1 MRERQLKQRSSGE
14 ISGSASLSYV
24 IGFTTTAPS
33 TAAGSNGATNTW
45 VDELLV
51 LHPAA
56 VCADQLHPRPA

>member
-1 MRERQLKQRSSGE
+1 MHKRQLKRKSNGGSH
-14 ISGSASLSYV
+14 GSASLSYV
-24 IGFTTTAPS
+24 IAFTTTAPS

>member
-1 MRERQLKQRSSGE
+1 MHERQLKQRSSGE
-14 ISGSASLSYV
+14 ISR
-24 IGFTTTAPS
+24 IGITQLCHRVHYYRTVDRRS
-33 TAAGSNGATNTW
+33 SNGATNTW